1 MPSRQLQPPEPFD
14 LKRTLAAAGLRVRDG
29 VGWWATRTHLGPAA
43 LAVHSSAGTLVAEA
57 WGPGSEDLLDRV
69 PRILG
74 FDDDPEAF
82 PAGTGLMR
90 DLNRRALGARL
101 GSTGA
106 MFEAIVPAV
115 LGQKVTGAE
124 AKRGERRLR
133 SALGEPAPGP
143 AAGLTLPPAP
153 GVIAALGYEDLHEFG
168 IERKRAQVLIECA
181 RRSRRIEEAVDMDV
195 ADAWDRLLAVRGVG
209 PWTAGIVMG
218 TAYGDR
224 DAVLVGDYNLPS
236 LVTWALAGRAR
247 GTDEEMLE
255 LLEPYRPYRRR
266 AMMLLKRSGIH
277 PPKYGPRRAVRTHL

>member
-1 MPSRQLQPPEPFD
+1 MPSRRLQPPEPFD
-14 LKRTLAAAGLRVRDG
+14 LKRTLAAAGIQVRDG
-29 VGWWATRTHLGPAA
+29 VGWWATRTHLGPAT
-43 LAVHSSAGTLVAEA
+43 LSIHSAGNTLVAET
-57 WGPGSEDLLDRV
+57 WGPGADDLLARV
-69 PRILG
+69 PRVLG

-82 PAGTGLMR
+82 PAGSGLVR
-90 DLNRRALGARL
+90 DLHRRALGTRL

-124 AKRGERRLR
+124 AKRSERRLR
-133 SALGEPAPGP
+133 AALAGPRPGP
-143 AAGLTLPPAP
+143 TPGLPIPPAP
-153 GVIAALGYEDLHEFG
+153 GAIAALGYEDLHGFG

-181 RRSRRIEEAVDMDV
+181 RRARRIEEALDMEV
-195 ADAWDRLLAVRGVG
+195 ADAWGRLMAIRGVG

-266 AMMLLKRSGIH
+266 AMMLLKRSGID